1 MKILQDFKSETAGSK
16 VNICLQM
23 DLYEEK
29 PCNLSPKL
37 PKNTHIVTKVGD
49 EKNSK
54 KDRRHTLTGDI
65 FIFL

>member
-37 PKNTHIVTKVGD
+37 PKKYPHCNESG
-49 EKNSK
+49 
-54 KDRRHTLTGDI
+54 R
-65 FIFL
+65 